1 MGAENVIQTRQP
13 ELSSLEIWRRRWSVA
28 LLLFFLL
35 LFFFFFFYM
44 AFTVSSS

>member
-28 LLLFFLL
+28 LLL

>member
-28 LLLFFLL
+28 LLF
-35 LFFFFFFYM
+35 FFFFFFYM